1 MDPRQDLLWTFNYLY
16 FWIVLFLVWKP
27 LVDANEVPVPEIDH
41 SGNSF
46 HEELEKNN
54 QEHNKPIGMEE

>member
-27 LVDANEVPVPEIDH
+27 LVDANEVPVPEMDPP
-41 SGNSF
+41 GKSF
-46 HEELEKNN
+46 PEESAESSQK
-54 QEHNKPIGMEE
+54 QKKP

>member
-27 LVDANEVPVPEIDH
+27 LVEANEAPVPEMDPP
-41 SGNSF
+41 GKSF
-46 HEELEKNN
+46 HEVSAESSQK
-54 QEHNKPIGMEE
+54 QKKP

>member
-27 LVDANEVPVPEIDH
+27 LVGASEVPVP
-41 SGNSF
+41 GMNYPGKSF
-46 HEELEKNN
+46 HEELEESSKKQKN
-54 QEHNKPIGMEE
+54 P

>member
-27 LVDANEVPVPEIDH
+27 LVDANEVPVSEMDPP
-41 SGNSF
+41 GKSF
-46 HEELEKNN
+46 HEESHENSQK
-54 QEHNKPIGMEE
+54 QKKP